1 MTPRSKLRIAS
12 ISKSFTAAALA
23 VLLEQNQQQ
32 QQQQQQQSVIKEG
45 NQSKKALYADIL
57 DKPLQH
63 FLPGF
68 PLFSVK
74 KQKNAHGKLHQPF
87 FSIPK
92 SCLLIILI
100 IFKMPRVIVLRS
112 STPSLPE
119 CLRGIWL
126 VLDITS
132 RIKRY
137 PFSLYMFYMY

>member
-32 QQQQQQQSVIKEG
+32 QKSGKLEAGSDTNASIGG

-74 KQKNAHGKLHQPF
+74 KQKTASGKFHQLF
-87 FSIPK
+87 MSPK
-92 SCLLIILI
+92 QKFGQLLC
-100 IFKMPRVIVLRS
+100 FANGYLR
-112 STPSLPE
+112 
-119 CLRGIWL
+119 CR
-126 VLDITS
+126 
-132 RIKRY
+132 RQKR
-137 PFSLYMFYMY
+137 